1 MPVPVIEWLEHVD
14 KGVFSFVQTKL
25 SAKWLDGIMLLTR
38 NPLTWIPLYI
48 FILFRVLKW
57 ERTIALKFICLSIL
71 CFAITDYSTAHFF
84 KPLFERLRPCYD
96 SETQGIVRGIIGC
109 GGKYSFPSSH
119 ASNHFGLAAFWFY
132 SLYLITNRKW
142 RWLWLWAGLI
152 SYAQVYVGVH
162 FPLDVLGGALL
173 GTIIGVSLSK
183 VFRVWSGSSLVKLS
197 DHSSL
202 SLH

>member
-1 MPVPVIEWLEHVD
+1 MSMIEWIEHVD
-14 KGVFSFVQTKL
+14 KLMFSFIQTKL
-25 SAKWLDGIMLLTR
+25 TAKWLDGIMLVLR

-48 FILFRVLKW
+48 FMLFRVLKF
-57 ERTIALKFICLSIL
+57 ERSVGLKFICLSIL
-71 CFAITDYSTAHFF
+71 CFAITDYSTAHIF

-96 SETQGIVRGIIGC
+96 SETDMIVRGIVNC

-119 ASNHFGLAAFWFY
+119 ASNHFGLASFWFY

-142 RWLWLWAGLI
+142 RWLWVWAFLI
-152 SYAQVYVGVH
+152 SFSQIYVGVH

-173 GTIIGVSLSK
+173 GTLVGVSLAKIFQAWSGASLVK
-183 VFRVWSGSSLVKLS
+183 SSGSSA
-197 DHSSL
+197 L